1 MVWGGTVLKI
11 MKNIFGVNLPMFSGI
26 AKMSQKLHEK
36 S

>member
-1 MVWGGTVLKI
+1 MVWGGNVIKI

-26 AKMSQKLHEK
+26 AKTSQKSHEK